1 MFTPSTQDVADCLT
15 PSALIE
21 ALRNEF
27 RANGLADEPL
37 LVSPLRAHHVI
48 DAPDKAPGAETHLL
62 MMPAWE
68 AGGVIGIKLV
78 GVNAQNP
85 SRADA
90 PQPMVQGIYL
100 LMDATTGAPLAQ
112 FDAQELTFRR
122 TAAVSALAA
131 DYLARDDASHLG
143 VIGAGAAMAP
153 YVVAM
158 YRAIRPIRQVT
169 LWNRTADKAIGLADA
184 LKAEG
189 LNVHIAES
197 PDELVSSVDIVSSCT
212 PSQEPMIKGDLLRAG
227 THVDCIGGFRPTMRE
242 ADDVTVQRAQIY
254 GDTIEGVTQEAGDIM
269 IPLSEGVIQAQDIR
283 GDLFDL
289 CAGRVSGR
297 DQPSDITFFKSV
309 GSALSDLA
317 GAKLVLKS
325 LTAGE

>member
-1 MFTPSTQDVADCLT
+1 MFTPSTQDVAECLT

-21 ALRNEF
+21 ALRAEF

-48 DAPDKAPGAETHLL
+48 DAPDKTPGAETHLL

-68 AGGVIGIKLV
+68 SGGVIGIKLV

-100 LMDATTGAPLAQ
+100 LMDAKTGAPLAQ

-131 DYLARDDASHLG
+131 DYLAREDASHLG
-143 VIGAGAAMAP
+143 IIGAGAAMAP

-169 LWNRTADKAIGLADA
+169 LWNRTADKALGLANS

-189 LNVHIAES
+189 LSVHIAES

-212 PSQEPMIKGDLLRAG
+212 PSEDPMIKGDLLRPG

-242 ADDVTVQRAQIY
+242 ADDVTLQRAQIY
-254 GDTIEGVTQEAGDIM
+254 GDTMEGVTQEAGDIM
-269 IPLSEGVIQAQDIR
+269 IPLSKGIIQAQDIR

-297 DQPSDITFFKSV
+297 SHPSEITFFKSV

-317 GAKLVLKS
+317 GAKLVLTS

>member
-1 MFTPSTQDVADCLT
+1 MLTPSTHDVAQCLAPT
-15 PSALIE
+15 ALIE
-21 ALRNEF
+21 ALRGEF
-27 RANGLADEPL
+27 RVNGLSAEPS
-37 LVSPLRAHHVI
+37 LVAPLRAHHVI
-48 DAPDKAPGAETHLL
+48 EAPNKAPGAETHLL

-68 AGGVIGIKLV
+68 TGGVIGIKLV

-85 SRADA
+85 SRPHA

-131 DYLARDDASHLG
+131 DYLARADASHLG
-143 VIGAGAAMAP
+143 IIGAGAAMAP
-153 YVVAM
+153 YVVDM

-169 LWNRTADKAIGLADA
+169 LWNRTAQKAAGLADA
-184 LKAEG
+184 LSAEG
-189 LNVHIAES
+189 LSVHVAES
-197 PDELVSSVDIVSSCT
+197 PDDLVASVDIVSSCT
-212 PSQEPMIKGDLLRAG
+212 PSEDPVIKGALLREG

-242 ADDVTVQRAQIY
+242 ADDVTLRRAHIF
-254 GDTIEGVTQEAGDIM
+254 GDTMDGVTQEAGDIM
-269 IPLSEGVIQAQDIR
+269 IPLERGVIQSTDIL

-289 CAGRVSGR
+289 CAGRLPGR
-297 DQPSDITFFKSV
+297 EQAEDITFFKSV

-317 GAKLVLKS
+317 GAKLVLES
-325 LTAGE
+325 LRLAH

>member
-1 MFTPSTQDVADCLT
+1 MFTPSTQDVAECLA

-21 ALRNEF
+21 ALRGEF
-27 RANGLADEPL
+27 KANGLADEPL
-37 LVSPLRAHHVI
+37 LISPLRAHHVI

-68 AGGVIGIKLV
+68 SGGVIGIKLV
-78 GVNAQNP
+78 GVNALNP
-85 SRADA
+85 SRTDV

-131 DYLARDDASHLG
+131 DYLAREDATHLG

-169 LWNRTADKAIGLADA
+169 LWNRTAQKVAGLADS
-184 LKAEG
+184 LSAEG
-189 LNVHIAES
+189 MIVNVAES

-212 PSQEPMIKGDLLRAG
+212 PSEEPMIKGALLREGA
-227 THVDCIGGFRPTMRE
+227 HVDCIGGFRPTMRE
-242 ADDVTVQRAQIY
+242 ADDVTLQRAQIY
-254 GDTIEGVTQEAGDIM
+254 GDTMEGVTQEAGDIM
-269 IPLSEGVIQAQDIR
+269 IPLAEGVIKAQDIR

-289 CAGRVSGR
+289 CAGRASGR
-297 DQPSDITFFKSV
+297 SRSSDITFFKSV

-317 GAKLVLKS
+317 GAKLVLKALMS
-325 LTAGE
+325 GQ